1 LGTTRY
7 TIISKYSSLYSVSR
21 HVFTARHIV
30 THTTLLRQIC
40 FFIGNLLLNDACK
53 LFTIKEVDQKNV
65 LNELLL
71 PIDPNQGFR
80 N

>member
-1 LGTTRY
+1 
-7 TIISKYSSLYSVSR
+7 
-21 HVFTARHIV
+21 
-30 THTTLLRQIC
+30 
-40 FFIGNLLLNDACK
+40 LLLNDACK